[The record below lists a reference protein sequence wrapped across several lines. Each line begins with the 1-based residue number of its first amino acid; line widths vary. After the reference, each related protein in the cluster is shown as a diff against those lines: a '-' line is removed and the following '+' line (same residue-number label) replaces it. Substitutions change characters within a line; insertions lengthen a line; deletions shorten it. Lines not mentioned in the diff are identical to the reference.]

1 MTGPFPQ
8 ASPEWTSTTRW
19 RAEHEHPRWRAEHEQ
34 PRRVDAQIINGAA
47 KAGPTRPAGQ
57 LDPIH
62 ILGCSREEAVELFHG
77 RPVTPGEAEA
87 IAERSY
93 PWRRHLHDPNS
104 YWITTAEAARILDLT
119 PRHVRR
125 LLDRG
130 QLQYVRHA
138 SGVRLMRRAHIV
150 ALGET
155 RY

>member
-1 MTGPFPQ
+1 MNDSVSQ
-8 ASPEWTSTTRW
+8 ASPEGTLMTRVG
-19 RAEHEHPRWRAEHEQ
+19 AESDDPRS
-34 PRRVDAQIINGAA
+34 VDVRIINGATTA
-47 KAGPTRPAGQ
+47 CPTGRARQ

-93 PWRRHLHDPNS
+93 AWRRHLHDPKS
-104 YWITTAEAARILDLT
+104 YWITTAEAARILELT
-119 PRHVRR
+119 PRQVKR
-125 LLDRG
+125 LLDCR
-130 QLQYVRHA
+130 QLQHVRHA

-150 ALGET
+150 ALAET

>member
-1 MTGPFPQ
+1 MTGPLPQ

-19 RAEHEHPRWRAEHEQ
+19 RAEHEHPRS
-34 PRRVDAQIINGAA
+34 VDVQIINGAA
-47 KAGPTRPAGQ
+47 KAGPTRPARQ

-87 IAERSY
+87 IAERTYS
-93 PWRRHLHDPNS
+93 WRRHLHDPNS
-104 YWITTAEAARILDLT
+104 YWITTTQAAPILQLT
-119 PRHVRR
+119 PREVRR

-130 QLQYVRHA
+130 QLQHVRHA

-155 RY
+155 RS

>member
-1 MTGPFPQ
+1 MTGSLPH
-8 ASPEWTSTTRW
+8 ASPEWTATTRW
-19 RAEHEHPRWRAEHEQ
+19 RAEHEHPRS
-34 PRRVDAQIINGAA
+34 VDVQIINGEA
-47 KAGPTRPAGQ
+47 KAGPTRPARQ
-57 LDPIH
+57 LDPLH

-93 PWRRHLHDPNS
+93 HWRRHLHDPNS
-104 YWITTAEAARILDLT
+104 YWITTTQAARILDLT
-119 PRHVRR
+119 PRQVRR

-130 QLQYVRHA
+130 QLQHVRHA